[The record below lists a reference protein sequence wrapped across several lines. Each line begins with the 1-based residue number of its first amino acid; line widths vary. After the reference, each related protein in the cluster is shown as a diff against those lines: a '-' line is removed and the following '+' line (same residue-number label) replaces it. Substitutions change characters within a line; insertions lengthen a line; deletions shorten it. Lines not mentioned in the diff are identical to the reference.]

1 MHLATAD
8 VRTLLRDRKM
18 TLCQM
23 TVVAICA
30 AINFLDGI
38 DVLAMSLT
46 ASAIDREWILGPE
59 RLGALLSASLVG
71 MTIGALVVSPLADL
85 FGRRT
90 MILGCLVL
98 MSTGMLLSV
107 GADSVALLST
117 SRVIAGLGV
126 GGMTSCTGTLVV
138 EYASARRREFS
149 LGCVTVGYP
158 IGAVI
163 SGVCA
168 VGLIAAFGW
177 RSVFLMGAVGSLL
190 LIPIVLWQLPE
201 SIELLMARR
210 PRNALQRINA
220 TLDRLGIQRLAEL
233 PPTVAI
239 AQQQKSSVLDV
250 VRGGLLKRTVPVCFT
265 YFMYMLSFYFILNW
279 ANKLTTELGFSD
291 RSGISISVLTNL
303 GGIVGGLAV
312 GALAIRFGVMRVT
325 VTVITVMA
333 VAMMTFGVLPA
344 NLLLLGIAAVF
355 IGFAMYGAAVGIY
368 SIVAAA
374 YPVAVRA
381 TGVGLAISCGRFGS
395 IFGPYLGGVLLAHGV
410 GRGTLCVLL
419 AIPALLA
426 AVIISRVPQIKVAHA
441 SMADPA
447 AVQRA

>member
-1 MHLATAD
+1 
-8 VRTLLRDRKM
+8 
-18 TLCQM
+18 M

-30 AINFLDGI
+30 AINFVDGV

-46 ASAIDREWILGPE
+46 APAIAREWDLGPE
-59 RLGALLSASLVG
+59 RLGALLSASLLG
-71 MTIGALVVSPLADL
+71 MTLGALVVSPLADL

-98 MSTGMLLSV
+98 MSAGMLLSV
-107 GADSVALLST
+107 GAESVAVLGV
-117 SRVIAGLGV
+117 SRIVTGLGV

-149 LGCVTVGYP
+149 LGCVTIGYP

-163 SGVCA
+163 SGLCA
-168 VGLIAAFGW
+168 VWLIAAFGW
-177 RSVFLMGAVGSLL
+177 RSVFLMGAAGSLL
-190 LIPIVLWQLPE
+190 LIPIVVWQLPE
-201 SIELLMARR
+201 SIELLVARR

-220 TLDRLGIQRLAEL
+220 TLDRLGIERLAQL
-233 PPTVAI
+233 PAVAI
-239 AQQQKSSVLDV
+239 AESQKSSVLDV

-279 ANKLTTELGFSD
+279 ATKLTTELGFSD

-303 GGIVGGLAV
+303 GGIAGGLAV

-325 VTVITVMA
+325 VTVVTVMA
-333 VAMMTFGVLPA
+333 MAMMAFGMLPA
-344 NLLLLGIAAVF
+344 NLLLLGIAAAF

-368 SIVAAA
+368 SIVAAV
-374 YPVAVRA
+374 YPAAVRA
-381 TGVGLAISCGRFGS
+381 TGLGLAISCGRFGS
-395 IFGPYLGGVLLAHGV
+395 IFGPYVGGVLLAQGL
-410 GRGTLCVLL
+410 GRGAICVLL

-426 AVIISRVPQIKVAHA
+426 AGIISRVPQIAVAHDPI
-441 SMADPA
+441 ADPA
-447 AVQRA
+447 AAQQA

>member
-8 VRTLLRDRKM
+8 VRTVLRDRRM

-30 AINFLDGI
+30 AINFVDGV

-46 ASAIDREWILGPE
+46 APAIAREWGLGPE
-59 RLGALLSASLVG
+59 RLGALLSASLLG
-71 MTIGALVVSPLADL
+71 MTLGALVVSPLADL

-98 MSTGMLLSV
+98 MSAGMLLSV
-107 GADSVALLST
+107 GAESVAVLGV
-117 SRVIAGLGV
+117 SRIVTGLGV

-149 LGCVTVGYP
+149 LGCVTIGYP

-163 SGVCA
+163 SGLCA
-168 VGLIAAFGW
+168 VWLIAAFGW
-177 RSVFLMGAVGSLL
+177 RSVFLMGAAGSLL
-190 LIPIVLWQLPE
+190 LIPIVVWQLPE
-201 SIELLMARR
+201 SIELLVARR

-220 TLDRLGIQRLAEL
+220 TLDRLGIERLAQL
-233 PPTVAI
+233 PAVAI
-239 AQQQKSSVLDV
+239 AESQKSSVLDV

-279 ANKLTTELGFSD
+279 ATKLTTELGFSD

-303 GGIVGGLAV
+303 GGIAGGLAV

-325 VTVITVMA
+325 VTVVTVMA
-333 VAMMTFGVLPA
+333 MAMMAFGMLPA
-344 NLLLLGIAAVF
+344 NLLLLGIAAAF

-368 SIVAAA
+368 SIVAAV
-374 YPVAVRA
+374 YPAAVRA
-381 TGVGLAISCGRFGS
+381 TGLGLAISCGRFGS
-395 IFGPYLGGVLLAHGV
+395 IFGPYVGGVLLAQGL
-410 GRGTLCVLL
+410 GRGAICVLL

-426 AVIISRVPQIKVAHA
+426 AGIISRVPQIAVAHDPI
-441 SMADPA
+441 ADPA
-447 AVQRA
+447 AAQQA